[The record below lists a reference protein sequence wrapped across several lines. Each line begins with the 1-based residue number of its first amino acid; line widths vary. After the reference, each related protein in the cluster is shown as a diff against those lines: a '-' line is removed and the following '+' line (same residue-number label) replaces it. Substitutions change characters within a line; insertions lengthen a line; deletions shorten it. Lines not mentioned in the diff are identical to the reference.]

1 MTESKRQFAPVLFLL
16 GMGTLQA
23 GLLYHNKT
31 ILNYATYE
39 AARVGATR
47 HAQRKPMRKELG
59 IRLAPIIGGDGS
71 LEKAAGAMAR
81 TTFPVVDGS
90 GGGSQSSC

>member
-1 MTESKRQFAPVLFLL
+1 MIFSNKRIGLIKAQQVASLVEFSIIAPVIALM

-47 HAQRKPMRKELG
+47 HAQPTPMSLELG

-71 LEKAAGAMAR
+71 WAENG
-81 TTFPVVDGS
+81 
-90 GGGSQSSC
+90 